1 MKQGIKRNLDGECY
15 TEKVNRQAT
24 YESLEAFVKMI
35 LADNEEDFCKYY
47 FTASRGDNGH
57 CTWYYI
63 QSAEANNVKTKEYY
77 LKNKEYFKEYYKQY
91 REAKKKLESKVNKE
105 GFNFDGV

>member
-1 MKQGIKRNLDGECY
+1 MKQGIRRNLDGECY

-35 LADNEEDFCKYY
+35 LADNEKDFCKYY
-47 FTASRGDNGH
+47 YIASRGDNGSA
-57 CTWYYI
+57 TFWYI
-63 QSAEANNVKTKEYY
+63 NNFEKNNAKTREYY

-91 REAKKKLESKVNKE
+91 REAKKKLESKVNEE
-105 GFNFDGV
+105 GFNFDGI